1 MIRLFIAYIIFF
13 STSCSSGINKNNKPL
28 QQSTVAFETLKQ
40 DVYGGMVASK
50 FMIIKNEK
58 DLDLVY
64 SSINKSRTPELE
76 MPTIDFDKE
85 TIIALFLG
93 EKNSGGHS
101 IAVEQIMN
109 VNDKVNVVY
118 RITSPKAGEM
128 VTSVMTQPYCII
140 KIPKT
145 SKEIVFLQ
153 QKF

>member
-1 MIRLFIAYIIFF
+1 MIRLFIAYIFFF
-13 STSCSSGINKNNKPL
+13 STSCGSGMNKKTNTLL
-28 QQSTVAFETLKQ
+28 QNTITFEILSQ
-40 DVYGGMVASK
+40 DFFGGITDSK
-50 FMIIKNEK
+50 FMIINNEK

-85 TIIALFLG
+85 TVIALFLG
-93 EKNSGGHS
+93 EKNSGGYS
-101 IAVEQIMN
+101 IAVEQIIN

-153 QKF
+153 PKF